1 MTAHTYDYLIIGA
14 GIMGLSVALELTK
27 RNPLAHIAV
36 LEKEPEPGLHASGR
50 NSGVLHCGIY
60 YASDT
65 LKAKLC
71 AKGAALMRAF
81 AEEHCI
87 PCERNGKIIIP
98 TSAQDLPTVERL
110 LSNAADHGI
119 RAEKLDVQAVKALE
133 PYANP
138 YQVGIHCP
146 DTAVIDGKGVI
157 QQLRR
162 MLEAQG
168 VRFFWNCKIVE
179 VVPAAKCVKS
189 ATDSFSYGYLLNCA
203 GAHADRLAKMFG
215 LAQNHALVPFKG
227 IYYKLSPR
235 SAGLVKNSIYPVP
248 DIALPFLGVH
258 LTRVISGDV
267 YVGPT
272 AIPALGRENY
282 GLLQGIEWAESLTIA
297 QRLAQLYWDNSQN
310 FRLLAHSEMKK
321 YLKTYF
327 LDAARKLVPALKAE
341 DLLPTQK
348 SGIRPQLVNIA
359 EQRLEMDYLLEHTEN
374 SLHVLNAISPAFTC
388 GFAFAELLV
397 DRMP

>member
-1 MTAHTYDYLIIGA
+1 MRSMVCDYLIIGA
-14 GIMGLSVALELTK
+14 GVIGMSLALELKK
-27 RNPLAHIAV
+27 RNPSASIAI
-36 LEKEPEPGLHASGR
+36 LEKESEPGLHASGR

-71 AKGAALMRAF
+71 AKGAASMRAF
-81 AEEHCI
+81 AAEHGI
-87 PCERNGKIIIP
+87 ACERNGKLIIP
-98 TSAQDLPTVERL
+98 TDARDLPTVERL
-110 LSNAADHGI
+110 LSNAASHGI
-119 RAEKLDVQAVKALE
+119 RAEKLDAQAVKALE

-146 DTAVIDGKGVI
+146 DTAIIDSKGVI

-162 MLEAQG
+162 MLEAQD
-168 VRFFWNCKIVE
+168 VRFVWNCKVVE
-179 VVPAAKCVKS
+179 AAPATNSVKS
-189 ATDSFSYGYLLNCA
+189 CTDTFSYGYLVNCA
-203 GAHADRLAKMFG
+203 GAHADRLARLFG
-215 LAQNHALVPFKG
+215 LAQNYALVPFKG
-227 IYYKLSPR
+227 IYYKLAPGG
-235 SAGLVKNSIYPVP
+235 AALVKNSIYPVP

-282 GLLQGIEWAESLTIA
+282 GVLQGMEWGESLTIA
-297 QRLAQLYWDNSQN
+297 KLLTRLYWDNPQN
-310 FRLLAHSEMKK
+310 FRLLAHSELMKYSK
-321 YLKTYF
+321 QHF
-327 LDAARKLVPALKAE
+327 LAAARRLVPALTEA

-348 SGIRPQLVNIA
+348 SGIRPQLVNIT
-359 EQRLEMDYLLEHTEN
+359 EQRLEMDYLLERTDN

-388 GFAFAELLV
+388 AFAFAEFLA
-397 DRMP
+397 DTMP